1 MTETV
6 LYIGGNAEMEG
17 KVLSRDGAVLTVELA
32 DGSVV
37 RRHEKNFMRDIP
49 LLNEAFAA
57 EAQPFDP
64 DMTQFVSSVPRKR
77 GRPKKHV

>member
-17 KVLSRDGAVLTVELA
+17 KVLSREGAVLTVELA

-37 RRHEKNFMRDIP
+37 RRHEANFKTVEVDYLETMSPEQIAAFDKMIDAIP
-49 LLNEAFAA
+49 LA
-57 EAQPFDP
+57 
-64 DMTQFVSSVPRKR
+64 PRKH